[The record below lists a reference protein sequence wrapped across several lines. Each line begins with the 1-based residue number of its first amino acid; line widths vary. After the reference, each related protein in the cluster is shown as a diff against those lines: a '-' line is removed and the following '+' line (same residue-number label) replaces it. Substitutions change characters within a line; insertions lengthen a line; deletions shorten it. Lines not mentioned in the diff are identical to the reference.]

1 MQINTTLTT
10 IIILSILFIKP
21 MDSLA
26 QCISGDCKENTGMY
40 IYSDKSIFIGN
51 YYNGKAN
58 GFGTCYY
65 STGAKYVGEWYDH
78 EYHGEGTYFFPDGS
92 VENGTWEYGAIAK
105 SVPWQDTTAN
115 RTPQTWAIII
125 GISNYPNLPPLNY
138 TDDDAHRLS
147 AFLQSPMGGSIE
159 EKNIRML
166 IDEGASKANI
176 IKLVHETSQ
185 KIGSND
191 QLIFFFSGHG
201 FEDALAPIDFKG
213 DFNKLF
219 HKEVVNLINNNLAE
233 KRLCILDAC
242 FAGGMSDEV
251 KYKNS
256 EQEKL
261 KSEAYL
267 KEFKVNQKTAFIFSS
282 KAKESSI
289 EQKGLRQGVFSHF
302 LLKGLKGEA
311 DFDDNGIV
319 TVEEISKYVK
329 VAVKTYT
336 NNYQTPI
343 VVNPSNMTISNVN
356 N

>member
-1 MQINTTLTT
+1 MQSNKILTIT
-10 IIILSILFIKP
+10 IILSILFVRP
-21 MDSLA
+21 TSSFG
-26 QCISGDCKENTGMY
+26 QCLSGDCKEGDGIY

-65 STGAKYVGEWYDH
+65 STGAKYVGEWYEH

-92 VENGTWEYGAIAK
+92 IENGTWEYGAIAK
-105 SVPWQDTTAN
+105 SVPWKDTTVSRA
-115 RTPQTWAIII
+115 PQTWAIVI
-125 GISNYPNLPPLNY
+125 GISNYPHLPPLNY
-138 TDDDAHRLS
+138 TDDDAYRFS
-147 AFLQSPMGGSIE
+147 AFLQSPEGGSIRDS
-159 EKNIRML
+159 NIRML
-166 IDEGASKANI
+166 IDEGASKASI
-176 IKLVHETSQ
+176 IQLIHKTVQ
-185 KIGSND
+185 KVGTND

-201 FEDALAPIDFKG
+201 FEDALAPIDLNG
-213 DFNKLF
+213 DYNKLF
-219 HKEVVNLINNNLAE
+219 HKEVVNLINSNLAQ

-261 KSEAYL
+261 QTEAYL
-267 KEFKVNQKTAFIFSS
+267 KQFKAHQKTAFIFSS

-311 DFDDNGIV
+311 DFDKNGTV
-319 TVEEISKYVK
+319 TVEEISQYVK
-329 VAVKTYT
+329 VEVKTYT

-343 VVNPSNMTISNVN
+343 VINPSKMEVSKVEK
-356 N
+356 